1 MHVKKTGFCLN
12 PIFLG
17 QVSKNLCNILHNL
30 WDNLGMNLREI
41 GLKVG
46 QRRVDLGLSQDRLAK
61 LCGLSRSTIHHLEKG
76 TLRDLGAAKLFS
88 LLSLLGLDVITQE
101 HRKKHHGLD
110 MASKTASVSY
120 KTLLKSSD
128 LSRSLASGTLPR
140 SIYPHVATLIDEA
153 PLEIIVSAVEEAA
166 SVNQVAPKAIWKNIH
181 RWAHE
186 MQSPRLVWA

>member
-1 MHVKKTGFCLN
+1 
-12 PIFLG
+12 
-17 QVSKNLCNILHNL
+17 
-30 WDNLGMNLREI
+30 MNLREI

-46 QRRVDLGLSQDRLAK
+46 QRRTDLGLSQERLAK

-76 TLRDLGAAKLFS
+76 SLNDLGAAKLLS

-101 HRKKHHGLD
+101 HHQKHRGLD

-120 KTLLKSSD
+120 RTKLQSSD
-128 LSRSLASGTLPR
+128 LSRSLACGVLPEK
-140 SIYPHVATLIDEA
+140 IYPHVASLLDEA

-166 SVNQVAPKAIWKNIH
+166 KINHVAPKVIWKNID

-186 MQSPRLVWA
+186 MHSPRSAWA